1 MNKIFVLTLI
11 SLILVF
17 STMISGR
24 SITTSR
30 QGISCTEWP
39 LCPNGFALPSAK
51 LLYENIHRL
60 LAIVSAISISTI
72 TIILRKDQSKHT
84 RVSYL
89 ALIFILFEIFI
100 GMFVVFTKLQ
110 SIVVAIHLSNG
121 VIVFALTILLLVSYR
136 DVIRR
141 HS

>member
-1 MNKIFVLTLI
+1 LNKIFVLTLI
-11 SLILVF
+11 SLMLVF
-17 STMISGR
+17 NTMISGR
-24 SITTSR
+24 SITASK

-60 LAIVSAISISTI
+60 LAIVSAISISTL
-72 TIILRKDQSKHT
+72 TIILRKDHSKHT

-121 VIVFALTILLLVSYR
+121 VIVFALNILLLLSYR

>member
-1 MNKIFVLTLI
+1 MLTII

-24 SITTSR
+24 SITASK

-39 LCPNGFALPSAK
+39 LCPNGFSLPPGK
-51 LLYENIHRL
+51 FLNENIHRL
-60 LAIVSAISISTI
+60 LAILSAILVSII
-72 TIILRKDQSKHT
+72 TIILRNDQSKHT
-84 RVSYL
+84 RISYL

-110 SIVVAIHLSNG
+110 SVVVAIHLSNG

-136 DVIRR
+136 EVIRK

>member
-24 SITTSR
+24 SITASR

>member
-24 SITTSR
+24 SITASR

-60 LAIVSAISISTI
+60 LAIVSAITISTI

-84 RVSYL
+84 RVSYF

-136 DVIRR
+136 DVTRR